1 MAKENQEEVILE
13 MARLMWRKGLSIS
26 EFYQCLGVD
35 LKNLEKS
42 DPTDVV
48 SLLAGVFTGWKNPP
62 NEAKAQSFAV
72 PKDAA

>member
-1 MAKENQEEVILE
+1 MADADREEVILE

-26 EFYQCLGVD
+26 EFYEAMGVD
-35 LKNLEKS
+35 LDNIDQS

-62 NEAKAQSFAV
+62 NGAKAQSFAV
-72 PKDAA
+72 PADAA